1 MSTIAASPERGE
13 TTYVFE
19 VVVKPD
25 EDAWHA
31 YCPALV
37 RHGGATWGRTREEA
51 LANITEVVRLVVES
65 LREHGEAVPAGSRGL
80 AQASGE
86 PVAPSRSDGWRST
99 TAPCAV

>member
-25 EDAWHA
+25 EDAWRA

-51 LANITEVVRLVVES
+51 VANITDVVRLVVES
-65 LREHGEAVPAGSRGL
+65 LREHVEAVPAGSRGL

-86 PVAPSRSDGWRST
+86 PVVSVT
-99 TAPCAV
+99 V